1 MNADQEARALVAEAA
16 VAVDPRIRAQLLA
29 RAVAMSTR
37 SVEGA
42 LGEEL
47 SAAVAGLEPNDDPV
61 CTFVRAAASGILE
74 LRGRNPAGA
83 PLVTAARETYE
94 RFGLDRQPECLEL
107 MVLGTA
113 MLLRPED
120 VPALV
125 GDRLRAGEVPPEVA
139 CRVQGQVGLA
149 EAWTGHLIR
158 GHAALVEARDLAAAV
173 GQSEVEGEATALLAK
188 VAAFRGDLETADA
201 LLTQARRAAAASG
214 SDWVAHGIVECAVA
228 VEFVRGDV
236 DAWLG
241 LMELIVSEG
250 GGLDSGL
257 SAEYVLELATA
268 RALAGRGDE
277 ATRLAGQLGDPP
289 PGVPGAE
296 VMHAWRRWLLAVD
309 DPTAQATLAE
319 AVRSATRASA
329 WVLRAR
335 GAWLLADHLVA
346 RGRPSEARALVELA
360 ARTYASAGAAGM
372 LDAVLSRTA
381 LHNPVDS
388 RRLRLVP
395 ARGEPELTS
404 AERTVAEALQEG
416 LSNREI
422 AERAHVTVKT
432 VEFHLGNIYRKLGVR
447 GRTELVVRLAGRD

>member
-1 MNADQEARALVAEAA
+1 MNADQEARALVAEAT
-16 VAVDPRIRAQLLA
+16 VALDPTIRAQLLA

-47 SAAVAGLEPNDDPV
+47 IAAVNGIEPGDDPV

-74 LRGRNPAGA
+74 LRGRNPVGA
-83 PLVTAARETYE
+83 QHVMAAREAYD
-94 RFGLDRQPECLEL
+94 RFGLAENPDCFEL

-113 MLLRPED
+113 MLLLPEE
-120 VPALV
+120 VPGLV
-125 GDRLRAGEVPPEVA
+125 GDRLRSGDVPHEVA
-139 CRVQGQVGLA
+139 CRVQAQVGLA

-158 GHAALVEARDLAAAV
+158 GQTALVEARDLAAAV
-173 GQSEVEGEATALLAK
+173 GQSEVEGEADALLAK
-188 VAAFRGDLETADA
+188 VAAFRGDLENADA
-201 LLTQARRAAAASG
+201 HLALARRAAATSG
-214 SDWVAHGIVECAVA
+214 SDWVAHGIVECAVT
-228 VEFVRGDV
+228 VEFVRGDL
-236 DAWLG
+236 DAWLA
-241 LMELIVSEG
+241 LVELIVSEG

-268 RALAGRGDE
+268 RALAGRETE
-277 ATRLAGQLGDPP
+277 ATELAGRLGDPP
-289 PGVPGAE
+289 PGVPGAD

-309 DPTAQATLAE
+309 DPATQAALAE
-319 AVRSATRASA
+319 AVRGATRASA

-335 GAWLLADHLVA
+335 GSWLLADHLVA

-360 ARTYASAGAAGM
+360 ARTYAGAGAAGM

-395 ARGEPELTS
+395 ARGEADLTV

-447 GRTELVVRLAGRD
+447 GRTELVVRLAGRG